1 MLVRHALLLLPLL
14 TLSACD
20 APSPSED
27 AAVSGTVVFGS
38 RVPAGSPTEPAAGL
52 VVYLGS
58 DPICLPISRCEPP
71 PSIGRPVGQARVT
84 ADGSF
89 TIRYD
94 SGSDPQGLYVR
105 CAAPLP
111 GCEHDRAFLRF
122 RSFTDGGTLYARR

>member
-1 MLVRHALLLLPLL
+1 MRLAYLLLPLL

-20 APSPSED
+20 ALSPSQD
-27 AAVSGTVVFGS
+27 ATVSGTVVYGS
-38 RVPAGSPTEPAAGL
+38 RIPAGSPTEPAAGL

-58 DPICLPISRCEPP
+58 DPVCIPASHCEPA

-94 SGSDPQGLYVR
+94 AGQDPQGVYVR
-105 CAAPLP
+105 CDAPRP
-111 GCEHDRAFLRF
+111 GCEHDKAFLRF
-122 RSFTDGGTLYARR
+122 RSFTDGDTLYVRR